1 MAVTVT
7 STSRIELHNHL
18 ATTVSEG
25 AEGRVGHAER
35 EGLRRSHDHQELP
48 GRVQQES
55 SDRCC
60 QGRQLADTAGGR
72 RQQREPVRQANED
85 ACVVDQGI
93 RHEAEPEL
101 GGTADGA
108 AGGLDTTP
116 GPLVNRVDRLR
127 LLGNGVVNQTAAKA
141 FATLSARLD
150 KHLK

>member
-1 MAVTVT
+1 LAVTVT

-18 ATTVSEG
+18 ATTVSES
-25 AEGRVGHAER
+25 AEGRLGHAER

-72 RQQREPVRQANED
+72 CQQRKPVRQANED
-85 ACVVDQGI
+85 ACIVDQRK

-101 GGTADGA
+101 GGTADGTAGLLQFFTRLA
-108 AGGLDTTP
+108 AVFAEEVGGFGSFVLD
-116 GPLVNRVDRLR
+116 GII
-127 LLGNGVVNQTAAKA
+127 
-141 FATLSARLD
+141 
-150 KHLK
+150 